1 MAFSVS
7 RSKVVGRIVFREGVA
22 VAYEDHDTYAFGYR
36 AVQDKAPKMSGVYT
50 IYTSQRW
57 LYVGESEDVKESLF
71 RHLNEPSACFARL
84 GALSFSFE
92 VVPAGER
99 VARQQA
105 LVAALAPT
113 CSAASKKKD
122 ARSQ

>member
-1 MAFSVS
+1 
-7 RSKVVGRIVFREGVA
+7 
-22 VAYEDHDTYAFGYR
+22 VAYDDNDTYALGYR
-36 AVQDKAPKMSGVYT
+36 AVQDKAPNMSGVYM
-50 IYTSQRW
+50 IYTPQRW

-71 RHLNEPSACFARL
+71 RHLNEPSACFARH

-92 VVPAGER
+92 VVPAAER

-113 CSAASKKKD
+113 CQRGAIDEQSFGRTGP
-122 ARSQ
+122 RSHPN